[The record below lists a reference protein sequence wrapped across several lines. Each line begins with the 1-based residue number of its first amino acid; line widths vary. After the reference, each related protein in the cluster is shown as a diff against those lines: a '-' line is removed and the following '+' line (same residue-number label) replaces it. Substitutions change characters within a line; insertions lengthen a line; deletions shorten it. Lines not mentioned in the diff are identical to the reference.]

1 MGGGHFTKET
11 IVLLKWSKTRNE
23 LLYSSMIIINRVVK
37 QRLRQTRV
45 VKKLFKT
52 NIRTPSDRRRDHRR
66 AFDADTDADVHPND
80 VLLLLLL
87 WPNFVYSFPPLSLFP
102 PSRVLYLRFR
112 LRSWR
117 DRSTR
122 LSLLPRR
129 SAFSPLSFFSRL
141 SRAYPDATL
150 TPIS

>member
-1 MGGGHFTKET
+1 
-11 IVLLKWSKTRNE
+11 
-23 LLYSSMIIINRVVK
+23 MIIINRVVK

-141 SRAYPDATL
+141 SRAYPDATSK
-150 TPIS
+150 PIS